1 MIRLLLVDDQELVR
15 TGFAMILGS
24 EDDIEVVGQAAD
36 GVEAIE
42 WLRSNAC
49 DLVLMDV
56 RMPRMD
62 GVEATAQ
69 VAAMPDGPKVIILTT
84 FNLDEYV
91 FSALRNGASGFL
103 LKDTPAAELVDAVH
117 IVADGDALLA
127 PAVTRT
133 LISNFREQPAA
144 HGTPADIPG
153 LSDLTEREH
162 QVLVELARGCSNA
175 EIGEALFVS
184 EATVK
189 THVGRVLTKLGVRD
203 RVQAVVLA
211 YESGLVTPGT
221 S

>member
-24 EDDIEVVGQAAD
+24 EADLDVVGQAAD
-36 GVEAIE
+36 GVEATE
-42 WLRSNAC
+42 WLHSNEC
-49 DLVLMDV
+49 DVVLMDV

-62 GVEATAQ
+62 GVEATAEI
-69 VAAMPDGPKVIILTT
+69 AAKTDGPKVIILTT

-103 LKDTPAAELVDAVH
+103 LKDTPATELIDAVR
-117 IVADGDALLA
+117 IVAAGDALLA

-133 LISNFREQPAA
+133 LIANFRNQPSTA
-144 HGTPADIPG
+144 TPLTEIPG

-162 QVLVELARGCSNA
+162 EVLVELARGCSNA

>member
-1 MIRLLLVDDQELVR
+1 MIRVLLVDDQELVR

-24 EDDIEVVGQAAD
+24 EATIDVVGQAGD

-42 WLRSNAC
+42 WLAGNAC
-49 DLVLMDV
+49 DVVLMDV
-56 RMPRMD
+56 RMPKMD
-62 GVEATAQ
+62 GVEATAKI
-69 VAAMPDGPKVIILTT
+69 AAMPDGPRVMILTT

-91 FSALRNGASGFL
+91 LSALRNGASGFL

-117 IVADGDALLA
+117 IVAAGDALLA

-133 LISNFREQPAA
+133 LIANFREQTPLGSPA
-144 HGTPADIPG
+144 TVPG
-153 LSDLTEREH
+153 LDDLTEREH
-162 QVLVELARGCSNA
+162 EVLVELARGRSNA

-184 EATVK
+184 EATIK

-211 YESGLVTPGT
+211 YESGIITPGA